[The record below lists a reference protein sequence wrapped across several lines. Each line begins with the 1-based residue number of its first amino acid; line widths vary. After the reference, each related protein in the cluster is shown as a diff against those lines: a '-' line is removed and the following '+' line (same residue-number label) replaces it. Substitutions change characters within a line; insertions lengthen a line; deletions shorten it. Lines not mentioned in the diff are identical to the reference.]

1 MLHAKMIEFQYDGIA
16 SDGKPCQGTVRA
28 QNVEA
33 ARLRLIGQGVTPVRI
48 ADGSIATAQVDPQA
62 RGSKLRRNEILLFSR
77 EMAHLKQAN
86 MPLDKALGMLKET
99 ADTER
104 LKAFITKVEEGVRGG
119 KSLYQSLLPFERD
132 LGKQYLVLIRAGETS
147 GSLHVVLKELTV
159 QLEAE
164 DKLRNYVISSMTYP
178 VILLVVAV
186 LSVVLLLAF
195 VVPQFR
201 EIFDSMGDKLPYS
214 TRLVVDLSDMIR
226 LHWMAILL
234 GLAIVLFLGSRWSG
248 TPSGR
253 LRLDSMLLDLPLF
266 GKVLR
271 NLQFAIYFRTF
282 GILLQRGVPMVD
294 ALRIAVDTLTNTA
307 LRKDIEPLVGIV
319 KAGKRLSSG
328 FVSPYLGKSS
338 TSQLIRVAEE
348 TGQLDATLLGLADR
362 YEDEGRRTMG
372 RVLAAME
379 PLIIIILGALVAFII
394 IAILGGVLSINDTI

>member
-1 MLHAKMIEFQYDGIA
+1 MIEFQYDGIT
-16 SDGKPCQGTVRA
+16 SDGKACQGTVRA
-28 QNVEA
+28 PSVET
-33 ARLRLIGQGVTPVRI
+33 ARLKLIGQGVTPVRI
-48 ADGSIATAQVDPQA
+48 AGGSDAAAPEEPQA
-62 RGSKLRRNEILLFSR
+62 RGARLKRSEILLFSR

-86 MPLDKALGMLKET
+86 MPLDKALVMLKET
-99 ADTER
+99 ANTDR
-104 LKAFITKVEEGVRGG
+104 LKGFISKVEEGVRGG

-132 LGKQYLVLIRAGETS
+132 LGRQYLVLIRAGETS
-147 GSLHVVLKELTV
+147 GSLHLVLKELTV

-164 DKLRNYVISSMTYP
+164 DKLRNYIISSMTYP
-178 VILLVVAV
+178 IILLVVAV

-226 LHWMAILL
+226 SHWMAILL
-234 GLAIVLFLGSRWSG
+234 GLAVVLFLGSRWSA
-248 TPSGR
+248 TAAGR
-253 LRLDSMLLDLPLF
+253 LRLDGALLDIPLF

-319 KAGKRLSSG
+319 KAGKRLSTG
-328 FVSPYLGKSS
+328 FVSPYFGKSS
-338 TSQLIRVAEE
+338 TPQLIRVAEE
-348 TGQLDATLLGLADR
+348 TGQLDLTLLGLADR

-379 PLIIIILGALVAFII
+379 PLIIIVLGALVAFII

>member
-1 MLHAKMIEFQYDGIA
+1 MIEFQYDGIA

-33 ARLRLIGQGVTPVRI
+33 ARLRLIGQGVTPVCI
-48 ADGSIATAQVDPQA
+48 ADGSTATAQVDPQA

-147 GSLHVVLKELTV
+147 GSLHLVLKELTV

-379 PLIIIILGALVAFII
+379 PLIIIILGALVAFVI

>member
-1 MLHAKMIEFQYDGIA
+1 MIDFQYDGVMA
-16 SDGKPCQGTVRA
+16 DGKACQGSIRA
-28 QNVEA
+28 PNEET

-48 ADGSIATAQVDPQA
+48 AGAGGESSQDVP
-62 RGSKLRRNEILLFSR
+62 RGRGGVRLKRADILLFSR

-86 MPLDKALGMLKET
+86 MPLDKALAMLKET
-99 ADTER
+99 ADTAR
-104 LKAFITKVEEGVRGG
+104 LQVFISKVEEGVRGG
-119 KSLYQSLLPFERD
+119 KSLYQSLLPFESD
-132 LGKQYLVLIRAGETS
+132 LGRQYLVLIRAGETS

-159 QLEAE
+159 QLEAD

-186 LSVVLLLAF
+186 LSVILLLAF

-226 LHWMAILL
+226 SHWMALL
-234 GLAIVLFLGSRWSG
+234 SGVTVMLFLGSRWTASAD
-248 TPSGR
+248 GR
-253 LRLDSMLLDLPLF
+253 LRLDSLLLDIPLF

-271 NLQFAIYFRTF
+271 NLQFAVYFRTF

-294 ALRIAVDTLTNTA
+294 ALRIAIDTLTNTA
-307 LRKDIEPLVGIV
+307 LRKDIEPLVGLV
-319 KAGKRLSSG
+319 KAGKRLSTG

-338 TSQLIRVAEE
+338 TPQLIRVAEE
-348 TGQLDATLLGLADR
+348 TGQLDITLLGLADR

-379 PLIIIILGALVAFII
+379 PLIIIVLGALVAFII

>member
-1 MLHAKMIEFQYDGIA
+1 MIDFQYDGTTA
-16 SDGKPCQGTVRA
+16 DGKTCQGAIRA
-28 QNVEA
+28 PNVEI

-48 ADGSIATAQVDPQA
+48 EGGSGELAKGAEQN
-62 RGSKLRRNEILLFSR
+62 RGAKLKRTEILLFSR

-86 MPLDKALGMLKET
+86 MPLDKALAMLKET

-104 LKAFITKVEEGVRGG
+104 LKAFLSAVEEGVRGG

-132 LGKQYLVLIRAGETS
+132 LGSQYLVLIRAGEAS
-147 GSLHVVLKELTV
+147 GSLSVVLKELTV
-159 QLEAE
+159 QLEAA

-186 LSVVLLLAF
+186 LSVLLLLAF

-201 EIFDSMGDKLPYS
+201 EIFDSMGDKLPYT
-214 TRLVVDLSDMIR
+214 TRLVVGMSDGIR
-226 LHWMAILL
+226 SHWMVIM
-234 GLAIVLFLGSRWSG
+234 LAVTGVLFIGSRWVA
-248 TPSGR
+248 TKEGR
-253 LRLDSMLLDLPLF
+253 LRVDSMLLNLPLF
-266 GKVLR
+266 GKVMC
-271 NLQFAIYFRTF
+271 NLQFAMYFRTF
-282 GILLQRGVPMVD
+282 GILLQRGVPIVD
-294 ALRIAVDTLTNTA
+294 ALRISIDTLTNAA
-307 LRKDIEPLVGIV
+307 LRKDIEPLVGLV

-338 TSQLIRVAEE
+338 TPQLIRVAEE
-348 TGQLDATLLGLADR
+348 TGRLDITLLGLAER

>member
-1 MLHAKMIEFQYDGIA
+1 MP
-16 SDGKPCQGTVRA
+16 DGKPCQGSIRA
-28 QNVEA
+28 PNEET

-48 ADGSIATAQVDPQA
+48 DDTARALSPGAPQGRGARLKRAD
-62 RGSKLRRNEILLFSR
+62 ILLFSR

-86 MPLDKALGMLKET
+86 MPLDKALSMLKET
-99 ADTER
+99 AETDR
-104 LKAFITKVEEGVRGG
+104 LKVFIAKVEESVRGG
-119 KSLYQSLLPFERD
+119 KSLYQSLLPFEAD
-132 LGKQYLVLIRAGETS
+132 LGRQYLVLIRAGETS

-159 QLEAE
+159 QLEAD

-178 VILLVVAV
+178 IILLVVAV

-214 TRLVVDLSDMIR
+214 TRLVVNMSDAIR
-226 LHWMAILL
+226 GHWMAILL
-234 GLAIVLFLGSRWSG
+234 GVTALLFLGSRWAATAG
-248 TPSGR
+248 GR
-253 LRLDSMLLDLPLF
+253 LRLDSLLLDVPLF

-271 NLQFAIYFRTF
+271 NLQFAVYFRTF

-307 LRKDIEPLVGIV
+307 LRKDIEPLVSLV
-319 KAGKRLSSG
+319 KAGKRLSTG

-338 TSQLIRVAEE
+338 TAQLIKVAEE

-379 PLIIIILGALVAFII
+379 PLIIIVLGALVAFII

>member
-1 MLHAKMIEFQYDGIA
+1 MIDFQYDGVMP
-16 SDGKPCQGTVRA
+16 DGKACQGSIRA
-28 QNVEA
+28 PNEET

-48 ADGSIATAQVDPQA
+48 MGGAGVQLQDEPESRGA
-62 RGSKLRRNEILLFSR
+62 RLKRSEVLLFSR

-86 MPLDKALGMLKET
+86 MPLDKALAMLKET
-99 ADTER
+99 ANTDR
-104 LKAFITKVEEGVRGG
+104 LKAFISRVEEGVRGG
-119 KSLYQSLLPFERD
+119 KSFYQSLQPFERD
-132 LGKQYLVLIRAGETS
+132 LGRQYLVLIRAGEAS

-214 TRLVVDLSDMIR
+214 TRLVVDMSDLVR
-226 LHWMAILL
+226 AHWMAILL
-234 GLAIVLFLGSRWSG
+234 GLVVILFLGARWAA
-248 TPSGR
+248 TADGR
-253 LRLDSMLLDLPLF
+253 LRLDSLLLDFPLF

-271 NLQFAIYFRTF
+271 NLQFAVYFRTF

-307 LRKDIEPLVGIV
+307 LRKDIEPLVGLV
-319 KAGKRLSSG
+319 KAGKRLSTG
-328 FVSPYLGKSS
+328 FDSAYFGKSS
-338 TSQLIRVAEE
+338 TPQMIRVAEE
-348 TGQLDATLLGLADR
+348 TGQLDVTLLGLADR

-394 IAILGGVLSINDTI
+394 IAILGGVLSINETI

>member
-1 MLHAKMIEFQYDGIA
+1 MIDFQYDGVM
-16 SDGKPCQGTVRA
+16 SDGKACQGAIRA
-28 QNVEA
+28 PNEET
-33 ARLRLIGQGVTPVRI
+33 ARLRLLGQGVTPVRI
-48 ADGSIATAQVDPQA
+48 VDAAGAIPSDVPRGRSSRLKRAD
-62 RGSKLRRNEILLFSR
+62 ILLFSR

-86 MPLDKALGMLKET
+86 MPLDKALAMLKET
-99 ADTER
+99 ADTDR
-104 LKAFITKVEEGVRGG
+104 LKVFISKVEEGVRGG

-132 LGKQYLVLIRAGETS
+132 LGQQYLVLIRAGETS
-147 GSLHVVLKELTV
+147 GSLHVVMKELTT
-159 QLEAE
+159 QLEAA

-201 EIFDSMGDKLPYS
+201 EIFDSMGDKLPYT
-214 TRLVVDLSDMIR
+214 TRLVVDMSDLIR
-226 LHWMAILL
+226 SHWMAIML
-234 GLAIVLFLGSRWSG
+234 GVTAVLFLGSRWG
-248 TPSGR
+248 ATVGGR
-253 LRLDSMLLDLPLF
+253 LRLDSLLLDLPLF
-266 GKVLR
+266 GKVMR
-271 NLQFAIYFRTF
+271 NLQFAVYFRTF
-282 GILLQRGVPMVD
+282 GILLQRGVPIVD

-307 LRKDIEPLVGIV
+307 LRKDFEPLVALV
-319 KAGKRLSSG
+319 KAGKRLSTG

-348 TGQLDATLLGLADR
+348 TGQLDVTLLGLADR

-379 PLIIIILGALVAFII
+379 PLIIIVLGALVAFII

>member
-1 MLHAKMIEFQYDGIA
+1 MIDFQYDGVMP
-16 SDGKPCQGTVRA
+16 DGKACQGSIRA
-28 QNVEA
+28 PNEET

-48 ADGSIATAQVDPQA
+48 AGAGGALAQDAPQGRRGA
-62 RGSKLRRNEILLFSR
+62 RLKRADILLFSR

-86 MPLDKALGMLKET
+86 MPLDKALAMLKET
-99 ADTER
+99 ADTDR
-104 LKAFITKVEEGVRGG
+104 LKVFISKVEEGVRGG
-119 KSLYQSLLPFERD
+119 KSLYQSLLPFENE
-132 LGKQYLVLIRAGETS
+132 LGRQYLVLIRAGETS
-147 GSLHVVLKELTV
+147 GSLHMVLRELTV
-159 QLEAE
+159 QLEAD

-186 LSVVLLLAF
+186 LSVILLLAF

-214 TRLVVDLSDMIR
+214 TRIVVDLSDTIR
-226 LHWMAILL
+226 SHWMALL
-234 GLAIVLFLGSRWSG
+234 FGVTVVLFLGSRWAATAG
-248 TPSGR
+248 GR
-253 LRLDSMLLDLPLF
+253 LRLDSLLLDLPLF

-271 NLQFAIYFRTF
+271 NLQFAVYFRTF

-307 LRKDIEPLVGIV
+307 LRKDIEPLVGMV
-319 KAGKRLSSG
+319 KAGKRLSTG

-338 TSQLIRVAEE
+338 TPQLIRVAEE
-348 TGQLDATLLGLADR
+348 TGQLDVTLMGLADR

-379 PLIIIILGALVAFII
+379 PLIIIVLGALVAFII

>member
-1 MLHAKMIEFQYDGIA
+1 MIEFQYDGIA

-86 MPLDKALGMLKET
+86 MPLDKALAMLKET

-234 GLAIVLFLGSRWSG
+234 GQAIVLFLGSRWSG

-253 LRLDSMLLDLPLF
+253 LWLDSMLLDLPLF

>member
-1 MLHAKMIEFQYDGIA
+1 MP
-16 SDGKPCQGTVRA
+16 DGKPCQGSIRA
-28 QNVEA
+28 PNEET

-48 ADGSIATAQVDPQA
+48 DDTARALSPGAPQGRGARLKRAD
-62 RGSKLRRNEILLFSR
+62 ILLFSR

-86 MPLDKALGMLKET
+86 MPLDKALAMLKET
-99 ADTER
+99 AETDR
-104 LKAFITKVEEGVRGG
+104 LKIFIAKVEESVRGG
-119 KSLYQSLLPFERD
+119 KSLYQSLLPFEAD
-132 LGKQYLVLIRAGETS
+132 LGRQYLVLIRAGETS

-159 QLEAE
+159 QLEAD

-178 VILLVVAV
+178 IILLVVAV

-214 TRLVVDLSDMIR
+214 TRLVVNMSDAIR
-226 LHWMAILL
+226 GHWMAILL
-234 GLAIVLFLGSRWSG
+234 GVTALLFLGSRWAATAG
-248 TPSGR
+248 GR
-253 LRLDSMLLDLPLF
+253 LRLDSLLLDVPLF

-271 NLQFAIYFRTF
+271 NLQFAVYFRTF

-307 LRKDIEPLVGIV
+307 LRKDIEPLVSLV
-319 KAGKRLSSG
+319 KAGKRLSTG

-338 TSQLIRVAEE
+338 TPQLIRVAEE

-379 PLIIIILGALVAFII
+379 PLIIIVLGALVAFII

>member
-1 MLHAKMIEFQYDGIA
+1 MIDFQYDGVMA
-16 SDGKPCQGTVRA
+16 DGKACQGSIRA
-28 QNVEA
+28 PNEA
-33 ARLRLIGQGVTPVRI
+33 NARLRLLGQGVTPVRI
-48 ADGSIATAQVDPQA
+48 ADAAGAVSQDAPQGRSA
-62 RGSKLRRNEILLFSR
+62 RLKRADVLLFSR

-86 MPLDKALGMLKET
+86 MPLDKALAMLKET
-99 ADTER
+99 ADTDR
-104 LKAFITKVEEGVRGG
+104 LKAFISKVEEGVRGG
-119 KSLYQSLLPFERD
+119 KSLYQSLQPFERD
-132 LGKQYLVLIRAGETS
+132 LGRQYLVLIRAGETS
-147 GSLHVVLKELTV
+147 GSLHVVMKELTV
-159 QLEAE
+159 QLEAA

-201 EIFDSMGDKLPYS
+201 EIFDSMGDKLPYT
-214 TRLVVDLSDMIR
+214 TRLVVNMSDAIR
-226 LHWMAILL
+226 AHWMAIMLAVAALL
-234 GLAIVLFLGSRWSG
+234 YLGSRWAATAG
-248 TPSGR
+248 GR
-253 LRLDSMLLDLPLF
+253 LRLDSLLLDLPLF

-271 NLQFAIYFRTF
+271 NLQFAVYFRTF

-307 LRKDIEPLVGIV
+307 LRKDIEPLVSLV
-319 KAGKRLSSG
+319 KAGKRLSTG

-338 TSQLIRVAEE
+338 TPQLIRVAEE

-379 PLIIIILGALVAFII
+379 PLIIIVLGALVAFII

>member
-1 MLHAKMIEFQYDGIA
+1 MIDFQYDGVMP
-16 SDGKPCQGTVRA
+16 DGKACQGSIRA
-28 QNVEA
+28 PNEET

-48 ADGSIATAQVDPQA
+48 AGGAGVLSPDEPENRGA
-62 RGSKLRRNEILLFSR
+62 RLKRSEVLLFSR

-86 MPLDKALGMLKET
+86 MPLDKALAMLKET
-99 ADTER
+99 ADTDR
-104 LKAFITKVEEGVRGG
+104 LKVFISKVEEGVRGG

-132 LGKQYLVLIRAGETS
+132 LGRQYLVLIRAGETS

-159 QLEAE
+159 QLEAD

-186 LSVVLLLAF
+186 LSVLLLLAF

-214 TRLVVDLSDMIR
+214 TRLVVDLSDLVR
-226 LHWMAILL
+226 SHWMAMLL
-234 GLAIVLFLGSRWSG
+234 GMAVVLFLGSRWAA
-248 TPSGR
+248 TADGR
-253 LRLDSMLLDLPLF
+253 LRLDRLLLELPLF

-271 NLQFAIYFRTF
+271 NLQFAVYFRTF

-294 ALRIAVDTLTNTA
+294 ALRIAIDTLTNTA
-307 LRKDIEPLVGIV
+307 LRKDIEPLVGLV
-319 KAGKRLSSG
+319 KAGKRLSTG

-338 TSQLIRVAEE
+338 TPQLIRVAEE
-348 TGQLDATLLGLADR
+348 TGQLDITLLGLADR

-379 PLIIIILGALVAFII
+379 PLIIIVLGALVAFII

>member
-1 MLHAKMIEFQYDGIA
+1 MIEFQYDGVT
-16 SDGKPCQGTVRA
+16 SDGKSCHGTIRA
-28 QNVEA
+28 LNLET

-48 ADGSIATAQVDPQA
+48 TDETAAAPQA
-62 RGSKLRRNEILLFSR
+62 DSQRRTARLRRSEVLLFSR

-86 MPLDKALGMLKET
+86 MPLDKALVMLKET
-99 ADTER
+99 ADTDR
-104 LKAFITKVEEGVRGG
+104 LKTFISKVEEGVRGG

-132 LGKQYLVLIRAGETS
+132 LGRQYLVLIRAGETS

-186 LSVVLLLAF
+186 LSVTLLLAF

-214 TRLVVDLSDMIR
+214 TRLVVDLSDTIR
-226 LHWMAILL
+226 SQWMAILL
-234 GLAIVLFLGSRWSG
+234 GLTVVLFALSRWAA

-253 LRLDSMLLDLPLF
+253 LRLDSALLGLPLL
-266 GKVLR
+266 GKVLK

-294 ALRIAVDTLTNTA
+294 ALRIAIDTLTNTA
-307 LRKDIEPLVGIV
+307 LRKDMEPLVGVV
-319 KAGKRLSSG
+319 KTGKRLSTG
-328 FVSPYLGKSS
+328 FVSPHLGKSS
-338 TSQLIRVAEE
+338 TPQLIKVAEE
-348 TGQLDATLLGLADR
+348 TGQLDTTLLGLADR

-379 PLIIIILGALVAFII
+379 PLIIIVLGALVAFII